1 MVWSNDHMKA
11 IKKLLEKILFLKLRF
26 LIVSVLLAAAM
37 LVYTFVCLDEYNPI
51 SYVSYVFS
59 AYAFVLLCVKISYLL
74 SDVRGHIEILLER
87 MPLLKKYINDS
98 LFKTHVSLYLSF
110 GINILY
116 AIIKFI
122 CGLVYHS
129 FWFGTLAIYYILL
142 AVMRLLLLR
151 HMNANPLEQNI
162 ILELK
167 QYRICGIILGV
178 MNIAL
183 TGVVVLMVKK
193 NEGFEYAGYLIYVM
207 AMYAFYSVISAVIN
221 VVKYRNLKNPIISA
235 SKVITFVSALV
246 SILSLET
253 AMLAQF
259 NTEKGP
265 VFRQLMT
272 GITGTAICFIV
283 LSTSLYMMIRST
295 KAIRKNDI
303 DGGIEND

>member
-1 MVWSNDHMKA
+1 M
-11 IKKLLEKILFLKLRF
+11 
-26 LIVSVLLAAAM
+26 
-37 LVYTFVCLDEYNPI
+37 
-51 SYVSYVFS
+51 FS
-59 AYAFVLLCVKISYLL
+59 AYALIIVCVKIFYFLG
-74 SDVRGHIEILLER
+74 DVKENIKIFLER
-87 MPLLKKYINDS
+87 IPLLKKYMNDS
-98 LFKTHVSLYLSF
+98 SFKTHVLLYLSV

-122 CGLVYHS
+122 SGVIYHS
-129 FWFGTLAIYYILL
+129 FWFGTLAVYYFLL

-151 HMNANPLEQNI
+151 HVSNNILGQNI

-193 NEGFEYAGYLIYVM
+193 NEGFEYGGYLIYVM
-207 AMYAFYSVISAVIN
+207 AMYTFYSVINAIIN
-221 VVKYRNLKNPIISA
+221 VVKYRNSKSPIISA

-253 AMLAQF
+253 AMLVQF

-265 VFRQLMT
+265 AFRQLMI
-272 GITGTAICFIV
+272 GITGSVVCFIV
-283 LSTSLYMMIRST
+283 LLTAFYMVVNSI
-295 KAIRKNDI
+295 KAIRKYSI
-303 DGGIEND
+303 DGGIKND

>member
-1 MVWSNDHMKA
+1 M
-11 IKKLLEKILFLKLRF
+11 
-26 LIVSVLLAAAM
+26 
-37 LVYTFVCLDEYNPI
+37 T
-51 SYVSYVFS
+51 YVFS
-59 AYAFVLLCVKISYLL
+59 AYALIIVCVKIFYFLG
-74 SDVRGHIEILLER
+74 DVKENIKIFLER
-87 MPLLKKYINDS
+87 IPLLKKYMNDS
-98 LFKTHVSLYLSF
+98 SFKTHVLLYLSV

-122 CGLVYHS
+122 SGVIYHS
-129 FWFGTLAIYYILL
+129 FWFGTLAVYYFLL

-151 HMNANPLEQNI
+151 HVSNNILGQNI

-193 NEGFEYAGYLIYVM
+193 NEGFEYGGYLIYVM
-207 AMYAFYSVISAVIN
+207 AMYTFYSVINAIIN
-221 VVKYRNLKNPIISA
+221 VVKYRNSKSPIISA

-253 AMLAQF
+253 AMLVQF

-265 VFRQLMT
+265 AFRQLMI
-272 GITGTAICFIV
+272 GITGSVVCFIV
-283 LSTSLYMMIRST
+283 LLTAFYMVVNSI
-295 KAIRKNDI
+295 KAIRKYSI
-303 DGGIEND
+303 DGGIKND

>member
-1 MVWSNDHMKA
+1 MKSV
-11 IKKLLEKILFLKLRF
+11 KKLLEKILFPKLEF
-26 LIVSVLLAAAM
+26 LIVSVILAVVM
-37 LVYTFVCLDEYNPI
+37 LVYTFVCLDKYNPI
-51 SYVSYVFS
+51 SYVTYVFS
-59 AYAFVLLCVKISYLL
+59 AYALIIVCVKIFYFLG
-74 SDVRGHIEILLER
+74 DVKENIKIFLER
-87 MPLLKKYINDS
+87 IPLLKKYMNDS
-98 LFKTHVSLYLSF
+98 SFKTHVLLYLSV

-122 CGLVYHS
+122 SGVIYHS
-129 FWFGTLAIYYILL
+129 FWFGTLAVYYFLL

-151 HMNANPLEQNI
+151 HVSNNILGQNI

-193 NEGFEYAGYLIYVM
+193 NEGFEYGGYLIYVM
-207 AMYAFYSVISAVIN
+207 AMYTFYSVINAIIN
-221 VVKYRNLKNPIISA
+221 VVKYRNSKSPIISA

-253 AMLAQF
+253 AMLVQF

-265 VFRQLMT
+265 VFRQLMI
-272 GITGTAICFIV
+272 GITGSVVCFIV
-283 LSTSLYMMIRST
+283 LLTAFYMVVNSI
-295 KAIRKNDI
+295 KAIRKYSI
-303 DGGIEND
+303 DGGIKND